1 MKMLE
6 TSRELPKRDTETQRE
21 EMLLGNGTDSLAQH
35 GFAANLPFV
44 KKKNAVSGKH
54 SKIMRYACVQISN
67 HYVAHLKLI

>member
-44 KKKNAVSGKH
+44 KKKMQYLGSTVK
-54 SKIMRYACVQISN
+54 
-67 HYVAHLKLI
+67 